1 MTKSIYIIGGPGAGK
16 STLMAQLL
24 EGWAIGPYTR
34 WGREV
39 FGHYL
44 EHPEKGRAAYLG
56 HLRPEYP
63 GTDALSLSAAPRV
76 LEWLESLPLL
86 GLDWVFGEG
95 ARLCH
100 MGFLTALAQATDLT
114 VVHLEVDPEV
124 AAQRR
129 LDRGGKQLSDQFCKI
144 VTSKA
149 TNVAAA
155 CREAGIKVLEKVPD

>member
-1 MTKSIYIIGGPGAGK
+1 MTQSIYIIGGPASGK

-24 EGWAIGPYTR
+24 EGWVPGPHQR

-44 EHPEKGRAAYLG
+44 EHPEKGRGAYIG

-63 GTDALSLSAAPRV
+63 GTDALSFSAAPRV
-76 LEWLESLPLL
+76 VEWLEALPLL

-95 ARLCH
+95 ARLSH
-100 MGFLTALAQATDLT
+100 LGFLLELDKATDLT
-114 VVHLEVDPEV
+114 IIHLSVDPEV

-129 LDRGGKQLSDQFCKI
+129 AQRPGKKLSEQFCKAA
-144 VTSKA
+144 TSRA
-149 TNVAAA
+149 DNVAAA
-155 CREAGIKVLEKVPD
+155 CREAGLRVVGELG